1 MTEYRDARIPAAF
14 WKVVAFLSDDGK
26 PSATA
31 YIISQDSNLALEAAF
46 GKFKTYQ
53 CSVLSIEQKTGI
65 DFGNLSQ
72 YDGLSNEE
80 RNAGKP

>member
-1 MTEYRDARIPAAF
+1 
-14 WKVVAFLSDDGK
+14 VVAFLSDDGK

-31 YIISQDSNLALEAAF
+31 YIISQEFELGQLEAAF

-80 RNAGKP
+80 RNAGQAIAREIKSPADILV